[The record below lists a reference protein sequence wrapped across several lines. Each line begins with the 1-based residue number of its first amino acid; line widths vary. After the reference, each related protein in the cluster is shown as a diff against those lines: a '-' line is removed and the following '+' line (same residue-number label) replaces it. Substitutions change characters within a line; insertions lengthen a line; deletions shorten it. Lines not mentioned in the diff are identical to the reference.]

1 MLLWNL
7 YFLIKFGLH
16 FAGQLT
22 LSPLWNLG
30 LFALLIA
37 TNPAAYQ
44 NKQLMK
50 VLRYLVF
57 TGPAIALLLHELGL
71 VVSLALVDQIK
82 ALFGFSVDYLWELM
96 KRSIQPWMLWG
107 ALLGFMIV
115 RVLDR
120 YIRISSWVG
129 FGLVCIL
136 GIQALPFF
144 NNKLKQVKP
153 PLCLSL
159 KLRPVKIYHLQNCW
173 LWVSWIFRNCE

>member
-82 ALFGFSVDYLWELM
+82 ALFGFSLDYLWELL
-96 KRSIQPWMLWG
+96 KRTIQPWMLWS
-107 ALLGFMIV
+107 ALLVSWWFGCSTGTYALAVGLGLGLCASSGFK
-115 RVLDR
+115 RCL
-120 YIRISSWVG
+120 
-129 FGLVCIL
+129 L
-136 GIQALPFF
+136 F

-153 PLCLSL
+153 RLCLNL
-159 KLRPVKIYHLQNCW
+159 KLKPVKICHLPNCW